1 MFFKIAENLF
11 TNLLGK
17 PTPPLH
23 EDGYKV
29 WREDDG
35 AKKPLKYKL
44 LIDEPTLKV
53 RRYESRKRK
62 RSRIPVLLVPP
73 LMITADVFDLH
84 PKRSIVRSLLDRGFD
99 VFLVDYGKPRRR
111 DRNLS
116 LSRYIEHR
124 LHTAVRTVKTATGSQ
139 ELSLVGYCLG
149 GVFAN
154 CYAALHPRSG
164 IRNLAVIGAPTDY
177 SKLSFYQ
184 TLASVS
190 RRPLEKLAEHY
201 GYIPGPACNASF
213 HLLHPDVVLKNPL
226 KFIQSLRDPAY
237 GDVVRKNG
245 GRNLEYV
252 NLTES
257 AFKQLWT
264 EVVIENRL
272 HHDAFVVNGRTVNYG
287 KIRSSFLVIAGK
299 EDRLIT
305 TDCVFSVTAKLKKAT
320 DVTTKVV
327 PGGHLGML
335 IGRRADKTWKTVGT
349 WLETRSTKSKP
360 VSRPKVVLPAA
371 ANVTSIA
378 PRRSAK
384 TVVEVPRRKAS

>member
-1 MFFKIAENLF
+1 MFFKLAESLF

-29 WREDDG
+29 WREEDG

-44 LIDEPTLKV
+44 LLDEPTLKV
-53 RRYESRKRK
+53 RRYDSKKRK

-73 LMITADVFDLH
+73 LMITAEVFDLH
-84 PKRSIVRSLLDRGFD
+84 PKRSIVRTLLDKGFD
-99 VFLVDYGKPRRR
+99 VFVVDYGKPRRR

-124 LHTAVRTVKTATGSQ
+124 LHSAVRLVKKTTGSN

-149 GVFAN
+149 GIFAN

-164 IRNLAVIGAPTDY
+164 IRNLAIIGAPTDL

-184 TLASVS
+184 SLATVS

-201 GYIPGPACNASF
+201 GYIPGPVINSAF
-213 HLLHPDVVLKNPL
+213 HLLHPDAVIKNPL
-226 KFIQSLRDPAY
+226 KFIQSLRDPGY
-237 GDVVRKNG
+237 GDVIRKNS
-245 GRNLEYV
+245 GRNLEYI
-252 NLTES
+252 NLSES

-272 HHDAFVVNGRTVNYG
+272 HHDCFTVSGRTVNYG
-287 KIRSSFLVIAGK
+287 KINANFLAIAGK
-299 EDRLIT
+299 EDRLIS
-305 TDCVFSVTAKLKKAT
+305 TDCVLSVTQKLKTK

-335 IGRRADKTWKTVGT
+335 VGRRAEKTWKTVGT
-349 WLETRSTKSKP
+349 WLETRSTKTATVKKP
-360 VSRPKVVLPAA
+360 KAA
-371 ANVTSIA
+371 PLAA
-378 PRRSAK
+378 PITILK
-384 TVVEVPRRKAS
+384 PRKASNVVELPKRKAS